1 MVIRINP
8 ELPACLILTDWTV
21 WLLASLSRYKGI
33 APATFNRIY
42 RPVWRARILSVRAG
56 GTATFN
62 QPEQCP
68 DKNDNAAN

>member
-8 ELPACLILTDWTV
+8 ELPACLILADWTV

-33 APATFNRIY
+33 ALATFNRIY
-42 RPVWRARILSVRAG
+42 RPVWRARILSVCAG

-62 QPEQCP
+62 QPE
-68 DKNDNAAN
+68 

>member
-33 APATFNRIY
+33 ALATFNRIY

-62 QPEQCP
+62 QPE
-68 DKNDNAAN
+68 